1 MSTTPATIVP
11 RSALSAWL
19 PVVAW
24 AAVIFAFSSVPSL
37 GTDLGTW
44 DTILRKIAHVAEFAI
59 LGALLLRAI
68 RHPGAAFA
76 LGVLYAITDE
86 VHQTFVEGRHG
97 SPVDVAIDAAG
108 VLAGVLAWRWLAGRR
123 RGDAPTAQ

>member
-1 MSTTPATIVP
+1 MSAPATTVP
-11 RSALSAWL
+11 RSVLSAWL

-44 DTILRKIAHVAEFAI
+44 DTILRKLAHVAEFAI
-59 LGALLLRAI
+59 LGALLLRAVS
-68 RHPGAAFA
+68 HAGVAFA
-76 LGVLYAITDE
+76 LGVLYAVTDE

-108 VLAGVLAWRWLAGRR
+108 VLSGALAWRWLAGRR
-123 RGDAPTAQ
+123 GGDDSTAQ